1 MRKVTFCFLI
11 GLMLTLCACKPASPL
26 CDEDSLQYRSLDE
39 LIALETT
46 GVDIEDSD
54 ATSQELEINGRMVQ
68 FDQVIH
74 GPLCNNH
81 LAGTVYIACDI
92 EIAAWQDKPNFL
104 DGCDFEVSPGSVVYV
119 AAHKNAAY
127 FQGCDF
133 CHVSHSTPAP

>member
-1 MRKVTFCFLI
+1 MRKVSLWLLI
-11 GLMLTLCACKPASPL
+11 VLTLTLSACKPASPL
-26 CDEDSLQYRSLDE
+26 CDEGSIQYRSSDE
-39 LIALETT
+39 LIALGTS
-46 GVDIEDSD
+46 GVGIDGSGDS
-54 ATSQELEINGRMVQ
+54 AQELEINGRIVQ

-92 EIAAWQDKPNFL
+92 EIADWKDKPNFL

-127 FQGCDF
+127 YQGCDF
-133 CHVSHSTPAP
+133 CHVSHATAAP